1 MNEWEYESVEKSIE
15 IHSFVKTNCVVWHLT
30 SPNGAR
36 LVIVDEP
43 YVVYIFIA
51 IQRLNK
57 Y

>member
-15 IHSFVKTNCVVWHLT
+15 IHSFVKTNCDR
-30 SPNGAR
+30 NGAR
-36 LVIVDEP
+36 LVIGDEP